1 MQDLVFERSGDSQSL
16 HLYLNIWQAD
26 WLTGN
31 PIAVFDSGIGS
42 LSIIREL
49 KREVQAEDLLYFADR
64 VHFPYG
70 TKSHQQ
76 LLDVIVNTIRYLKR
90 YKPKLVLVASNT
102 PSVQVLDDVR
112 KVITDVP
119 IIGVRPPL
127 KEAARLTKRKH
138 IGILTTQSMVNSREL
153 ENQIRREIPQHILVT
168 KFNASPI
175 IELIENGVHLDDERR
190 TFDVISRVLGDGVD
204 EKIDV
209 MTLSSTHLPFVKGY
223 LNSLL
228 PTVRFV
234 DPAQTVAKD
243 VRKFLSFNRMAKKS
257 GSGKLQILVSD
268 GKREFEK
275 SIRAM
280 GVREP
285 VEEVFLTF

>member
-1 MQDLVFERSGDSQSL
+1 
-16 HLYLNIWQAD
+16 
-26 WLTGN
+26 LTNN
-31 PIAVFDSGIGS
+31 PVAVFDSGIGS
-42 LSIIREL
+42 LSIIKEL
-49 KREVQAEDLLYFADR
+49 KKAVPAEDMLYFADR
-64 VHFPYG
+64 AHFPYG
-70 TKSHQQ
+70 NKSHQQ
-76 LLDVIVNTIRYLKR
+76 LLEITINTINYLRR
-90 YKPKLVLVASNT
+90 YKPKLIVVASNAPT
-102 PSVQVLDDVR
+102 VQVLDEVR
-112 KVITDVP
+112 RKMPDLP

-127 KEAARLTKRKH
+127 KEATKLTKKKH
-138 IGILTTQSMVNSREL
+138 IGIMAAANTINSKEL
-153 ENQIRREIPQHILVT
+153 ENQVRREVPQHILVT

-175 IELIENGVHLDDERR
+175 IELVEAGVHLENERR

-209 MTLSSTHLPFVKGY
+209 MTLSSTHLPFVKSY
-223 LNSLL
+223 LNSLI

-234 DPAQTVAKD
+234 DPAQMVAKD
-243 VRKFLSFNRMAKKS
+243 VRKFLGINRMAKKS
-257 GSGKLQILVSD
+257 GMGKLQILVSD